1 MADIDAAMKLLGAMN
16 GKKEITANDMVNYAA
31 SKTLDSMFERLQQ
44 PHVTPDELR
53 AIIKDLQDWMVSEL
67 QKVQTL
73 VQSVDT
79 QTGTQQVLAAIG
91 KLGTTVNNFTGA
103 VQGIQIPTPKVNIP
117 EAKETDLTPVI
128 DKIDN
133 IMGMIATQGA
143 QRVGNVVAEYVEETP
158 KQWKFDVKRNQ
169 SGFIKSVEAKA
180 VE

>member
-1 MADIDAAMKLLGAMN
+1 MADMDAAMKLLGVMN

-44 PHVTPDELR
+44 PHVTPDELKT
-53 AIIKDLQDWMVSEL
+53 IIKDLQTWMVSEL

-79 QTGTQQVLAAIG
+79 KTGTEQVLAAIG
-91 KLGTTVNNFTGA
+91 KLGSAVNNFTGA
-103 VQGIQIPTPKVNIP
+103 VQGIKIPAPNVAIP
-117 EAKETDLTPVI
+117 ETKETDLTPVI

-133 IMGMIATQGA
+133 MMGVIATQGS

-158 KQWKFDVKRNQ
+158 KQWTFDVKRNQ

-180 VE
+180 V